1 MKSKRK
7 SHGGSGDRVRA
18 AKMKESI
25 PSVSS
30 RFVDDKTRL
39 RLKHL
44 VSSHTDSF
52 SFMVERG
59 IDEAVNDMPSL
70 DMKLSGGKP
79 IQKIDD
85 GIDSD
90 SDEEKDEECI
100 YIRMGCSKVQV
111 ASPARVTDEGGRKF
125 TPREARERGLSYTG
139 AMVANFNI
147 TIDSNDEPTNTLAVS
162 ARLGELPIMV
172 MSEKCN
178 LLGLNAKQLVDVGE
192 EANEMGGYFIQNGIE
207 RIVRLLQVPH
217 RNHAMAIQRSSYTN
231 RGNSY
236 SDLGVTMRCVRPDQT
251 SITMT
256 MHYLNNGGATIRFV
270 CRKQEFLLP
279 VVLLAKCLADITD
292 KELFDR
298 VLQGD
303 EKDTFASTRMELL
316 LRDGKDFLTRAAHEK
331 QGKGQNFSTLN
342 EKPAAIN
349 TSRDNC
355 LSYLGTLFRGY
366 LPISDRTSDREA
378 GEMLVQRY
386 IFIHVTSSGAK
397 LECLIH
403 MLRKLFAFAQGKCD
417 SDNAD
422 ALMNHEILLPG
433 HLINMQI
440 KEKIEECIL
449 NIKGAILRD
458 YRFNKVKCLQD
469 IQSGKYFQKQFD
481 RFGSSI
487 GPRVGTFLSTGNLV
501 SSSGLDL
508 MQVSG
513 FTVVAERLNIF
524 RYMSHFQAVHRGQFF
539 TTMKTTAVRKLLPES
554 WGFMC
559 PVHTPDGS
567 PCGLLNHMARDAVIL
582 SYPTSDRLPTTPEGE
597 LPVPSKEQKWVVGR
611 DLRALIVSLG
621 VTPAGA
627 GGGDGQFVLGQDSIP
642 VLIDGEV
649 IGGIS
654 VGIAANVTAQLRL
667 LKIKPDTA
675 ANFRLD
681 PTTQLAYFPPRP
693 NGSPGGGAFPGLYIF
708 TQPGRMLRQVTH
720 LATRLPEWIGPMEQ
734 AYMEIACLPNDI
746 RADTTHV
753 ELSPDVMLSQIA
765 ALTPFSDCNQSPRN
779 MYQCQMGKQTM
790 GTACH
795 AWKHRTDN
803 KMYRIQNPQAPLVQ
817 NQAHSEYMMDEYPQG
832 TNAVVAVI
840 AYTGFDMEDAM
851 IINKAAYER
860 GFGHGSVYKT
870 KNVDLEEE
878 EKRQTKDGTR
888 PTLKFGNLKSKKK
901 MEEEAMLNGINIA
914 DVSIKFDDALDIDGL
929 PFEGEVVNTGDPIAC
944 IVNVVTG
951 DHFIMKHKDGESA
964 FVDTIRVL
972 GKNTGGGVVEKASRQ
987 VKDTVQLRKVS
998 MTFRYRR
1005 NPIIGDKFSS
1015 RHGQKGTLGVL
1026 WPQHDMPFSESG
1038 MSPDIL
1044 INPHAFPSRMT
1055 IGMLIESMAAKAG
1068 AMHGRFQDST
1078 PFRFHE
1084 ENKVIDHYGEQL
1096 TRAGYHY
1103 YGSEPLYNGITGVCM
1118 QADIF
1123 LGPVY
1128 YQRLRHMVSDK
1139 SQARSTGAVMAVTR
1153 QPVKGRKRHG
1163 GIRLGEMERDALL
1176 SHGVAFCVQ
1185 DRLLNC
1191 SDAHIAHICGKCGN
1205 MLNVTASRSRNND
1218 LVANAH
1224 SNASGG
1230 GGGARRRGKQYCNMC
1245 DSDKGV
1251 RPVVMPYVFRYL
1263 VNELAGMG
1271 IKLKMALT
1279 E

>member
-1 MKSKRK
+1 MKSKRR
-7 SHGGSGDRVRA
+7 SNGGGGGSKGNVGV
-18 AKMKESI
+18 KESI

-30 RFVDDKTRL
+30 TFVDEKTRL
-39 RLKHL
+39 RLRHL

-52 SFMVERG
+52 SYMLERG
-59 IDEAVNDMPSL
+59 LDEAVNDMPNL

-79 IQKIDD
+79 AVQEIDD
-85 GIDSD
+85 GSE
-90 SDEEKDEECI
+90 DEGESGGSI

-111 ASPARVTDEGGRKF
+111 ARPSRTSETGERKF
-125 TPREARERGLSYTG
+125 VPREARERGLSYTG
-139 AMVANFNI
+139 SMVANFNI
-147 TIDSNDEPTNTLAVS
+147 SVDIDDEPTTTLAVS

-178 LLGLNAKQLVDVGE
+178 LIGMNAKQLVEVGE

-207 RIVRLLQVPH
+207 RIIRLLQVPH
-217 RNHAMAIQRSSYTN
+217 RNHAMAIQRSSYVN

-236 SDLGVTMRCVRPDQT
+236 SDLGVMMRCVRPDQT

-256 MHYLNNGGATIRFV
+256 MHYLNNGGATLRFL

-279 VVLLAKCLADITD
+279 VVLVAKCLADITD
-292 KELFDR
+292 RELFER
-298 VLQGD
+298 VIQGD
-303 EKDTFASTRMELL
+303 KSDTFVSTRMELL
-316 LRDGKDFLTRAAHEK
+316 LMDAKDILTRAAEEREK
-331 QGKGQNFSTLN
+331 SQQKFSAKNVKLPSI
-342 EKPAAIN
+342 K
-349 TSRDNC
+349 TSRENC
-355 LSYLGTLFRGY
+355 LTYVGSMFRGF
-366 LPISDRTSDREA
+366 LPITDRTRDRDA
-378 GEMLVQRY
+378 GELLVQR
-386 IFIHVTSSGAK
+386 FLFVHVDQNSAK
-397 LECLIH
+397 LECLLH
-403 MLRKLFAFAQGKCD
+403 MLRKLFSFAQGKCD
-417 SDNAD
+417 ADNAD

-440 KEKIEECIL
+440 KEKIEECML

-458 YRFNKVKCLQD
+458 FRFNKEKCSQD
-469 IQSGKYFQKQFD
+469 VTSVKYFQKQFD

-487 GPRVGTFLSTGNLV
+487 GSRIGTFLSTGNLV

-554 WGFMC
+554 WGFLC

-567 PCGLLNHMARDAVIL
+567 PCGLLNHMARDAVL
-582 SYPTSDRLPTTPEGE
+582 VCYPTVDRLPTTPHGV
-597 LPVPSKEQKWVVGR
+597 LRVPSKEHKWAVGR
-611 DLRALIVSLG
+611 DLKALLVSLG
-621 VTPAGA
+621 VVPASA
-627 GGGDGQFVLGQDSIP
+627 GGGDGRVVLGKDAIP
-642 VLIDGEV
+642 VAIDGEV

-654 VGIAANVTAQLRL
+654 GKIAAYVTAQLRL
-667 LKIKPDTA
+667 LKIKKGA
-675 ANFRLD
+675 EGVYRLD
-681 PTTQLAYFPPRP
+681 PTTELAYFPPRP
-693 NGSPGGGAFPGLYIF
+693 HGSPGGGAYPGLYIF
-708 TQPGRMLRQVTH
+708 TQPSRMIRQVMH
-720 LATRLPEWIGPMEQ
+720 LDTRLPEWIGPMEQ
-734 AYMEIACLPNDI
+734 AYMEIACLTDDI
-746 RADTTHV
+746 RQGTTHV

-803 KMYRIQNPQAPLVQ
+803 KMYRIQNPQVPIVQ
-817 NQAHSEYMMDEYPQG
+817 NQVQSEYMMDEYPQG

-840 AYTGFDMEDAM
+840 AYTGYDMEDAM

-878 EKRQTKDGTR
+878 EKRLTKDGSR

-901 MEEEAMLNGINIA
+901 VEEEAILNSCNVSEVPLKIVDSL
-914 DVSIKFDDALDIDGL
+914 DVDGL
-929 PFEGEVVNTGDPIAC
+929 PFEGEVIEPGSPIAC
-944 IVNVVTG
+944 VMNVTTG
-951 DHFIMKHKDGESA
+951 DHFVIKHKDSESA

-972 GKNTGGGVVEKASRQ
+972 GKNTGGIVEKASRL
-987 VKDTVQLRKVS
+987 VKDSVQLRKVS

-1026 WPQHDMPFSESG
+1026 WPQEDMPFSESG

-1068 AMHGRFQDST
+1068 AMHGIYQDST

-1084 ENKVIDHYGEQL
+1084 ENRVIDHFGEQL

-1103 YGSEPLYNGITGVCM
+1103 YGSEPLYNGINGVCM
-1118 QADIF
+1118 KADIF
-1123 LGPVY
+1123 LGLVY

-1176 SHGVAFCVQ
+1176 SHGVAYCVQ

-1224 SNASGG
+1224 NVYSRQGNSR
-1230 GGGARRRGKQYCNMC
+1230 ARNGKHFCNIC
-1245 DSDKGV
+1245 LSDKGV

-1271 IKLKMALT
+1271 IKIKLALT

>member
-1 MKSKRK
+1 MMKSKRK
-7 SHGGSGDRVRA
+7 SSGGEKIRA
-18 AKMKESI
+18 GKLKESI
-25 PSVSS
+25 PSVSA
-30 RFVDDKTRL
+30 RFVDEKTRL

-52 SFMVERG
+52 SYMLERG
-59 IDEAVNDMPSL
+59 IDEAVSDMPNL

-79 IQKIDD
+79 RVEIIDD
-85 GIDSD
+85 GSD
-90 SDEEKDEECI
+90 SEDEVQDDCV

-111 ASPARVTDEGGRKF
+111 ACPTRATDEGGRKF

-147 TIDSNDEPTNTLAVS
+147 TIDSNDEPTTSIAVS

-178 LLGLNAKQLVDVGE
+178 LVGMNAKQLVEVGE

-217 RNHAMAIQRSSYTN
+217 RNHAFAIQRSSYTN

-279 VVLLAKCLADITD
+279 VVLLAKCLVDVTD

-303 EKDTFASTRMELL
+303 ENDTFSSTRMELL
-316 LRDGKDFLTRAAHEK
+316 LRDAKDMLTRAAQEK
-331 QGKGQNFSTLN
+331 QTGPAFSTLD
-342 EKPAAIN
+342 KTKAIK
-349 TSRDNC
+349 TTRENC
-355 LSYLGTLFRGY
+355 LSYIGSLFRGY
-366 LPISDRTSDREA
+366 LPITDRTSDRDA
-378 GEMLVQRY
+378 GEMLVERY
-386 IFIHVTSSGAK
+386 IFIHVTNRAAK
-397 LECLIH
+397 LECLLH

-458 YRFNKVKCLQD
+458 YRFNKAKCMKDLQ
-469 IQSGKYFQKQFD
+469 SAKYFQKQFD
-481 RFGSSI
+481 RFGSGI
-487 GPRVGTFLSTGNLV
+487 GPRIGTFLSTGNLV

-582 SYPTSDRLPTTPEGE
+582 SYPTHERLPTTPQGE
-597 LPVPSKEQKWVVGR
+597 LLVPSKELKWAVGKE
-611 DLRALIVSLG
+611 LKALIVSLG
-621 VTPAGA
+621 VTPASA
-627 GGGDGQFVLGQDSIP
+627 GGGDGRFVLGQDSIP

-654 VGIAANVTAQLRL
+654 SGIAESVTAQLRL
-667 LKIKPDTA
+667 LKIQPDTA
-675 ANFRLD
+675 SNFRLD
-681 PTTQLAYFPPRP
+681 PTTQLAYFPRRSK
-693 NGSPGGGAFPGLYIF
+693 GSPGGGAYPGLYIF
-708 TQPGRMLRQVTH
+708 TQPARMVRQVIH

-734 AYMEIACLPNDI
+734 THMEIACLPDDI
-746 RADTTHV
+746 RSDTTHV

-851 IINKAAYER
+851 IINKGAYER

-878 EKRQTKDGTR
+878 EKRMTKDGTR
-888 PTLKFGNLKSKKK
+888 PTMKFGNVKSKKM
-901 MEEEAMLNGINIA
+901 MEEEAMLNGVNLSE
-914 DVSIKFDDALDIDGL
+914 VSIKFEESLDVDGL
-929 PFEGEVVNTGDPIAC
+929 PFEGEIVKSGDPIAC
-944 IVNVVTG
+944 LVNVVTG
-951 DHFIMKHKDGESA
+951 EHYVIKHKDGESA
-964 FVDTIRVL
+964 YVDTIRVL
-972 GKNTGGGVVEKASRQ
+972 GKNTGGRVIEKASRQ
-987 VKDTVQLRKVS
+987 VKDSVQLRKVS

-1026 WPQHDMPFSESG
+1026 WPQEDMPFSESG

-1068 AMHGRFQDST
+1068 SMHGKFQDST

-1103 YGSEPLYNGITGVCM
+1103 YGSEPLYNGVTGVCM

-1123 LGPVY
+1123 IGLVY

-1205 MLNVTASRSRNND
+1205 MLNVTASRNRNND
-1218 LVANAH
+1218 AIANAH
-1224 SNASGG
+1224 NIYNGRGG
-1230 GGGARRRGKQYCNMC
+1230 GGRRNGKQFCNIC
-1245 DSDKGV
+1245 ESDKGV

-1271 IKLKMALT
+1271 IKLKLALT